1 VTHPLPF
8 NENCPRCG
16 QPFRCGAQDDR
27 CDCFDLK
34 LTPELREQ
42 IARDYSDC
50 LCVSC
55 LKELALATPASPA
68 N

>member
-1 VTHPLPF
+1 MTLPF

-16 QPFRCGAQDDR
+16 QPFRCGAQDAH
-27 CDCFDLK
+27 CDCFDLQ

-50 LCVSC
+50 LCVAC
-55 LKELALATPASPA
+55 LKALTELQPGAKA
-68 N
+68 